1 MLPHAC
7 QTSPRWLLNRACS
20 SQDSLLPIGH
30 YSPPRWIHSRFPFPF
45 TPCNESISTAARFS
59 WRIHPDTTSHPSTAT
74 SLPEDGWVLNTP
86 PPEALPAS
94 SLGPPY
100 NTFSVQPPER
110 FTDPEKSHQV
120 PSLCSPVVFLLRAW
134 FLLLTTARGHADPHR
149 ALLLPRASSSGAS
162 PLARSAPGTPL
173 LPGTAGLAP
182 SCLPTGMPSAVPS
195 QRGRLTM
202 LPKAAH
208 IVLIISQP
216 FVLFSFS
223 SRHLSPADI
232 TEDNLLIVCWPH

>member
-7 QTSPRWLLNRACS
+7 QTSPWWLLNRACS
-20 SQDSLLPIGH
+20 SQDSLLPTGH
-30 YSPPRWIHSRFPFPF
+30 YSPPRWIHSRFPLHLATNPSAWLLGFPGEYIR
-45 TPCNESISTAARFS
+45 TLP
-59 WRIHPDTTSHPSTAT
+59 TSHPSTAT

-120 PSLCSPVVFLLRAW
+120 PSLCSPVGFLLRAW
-134 FLLLTTARGHADPHR
+134 FPLLTTAHGHADPHR
-149 ALLLPRASSSGAS
+149 ALPLPRASSSGAS
-162 PLARSAPGTPL
+162 PLAHSAPRTPL
-173 LPGTAGLAP
+173 LPGTAGLTP

-223 SRHLSPADI
+223 SRHLSPPDI
-232 TEDNLLIVCWPH
+232 TEDTCLLSVGPH